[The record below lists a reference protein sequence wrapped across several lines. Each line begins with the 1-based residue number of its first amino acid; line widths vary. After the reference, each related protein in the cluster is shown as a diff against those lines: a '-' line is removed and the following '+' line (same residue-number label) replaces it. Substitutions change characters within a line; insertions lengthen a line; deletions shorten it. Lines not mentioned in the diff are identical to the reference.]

1 MSQVVAMLT
10 PGPLPP
16 SRNRRSILR
25 RVVGLLVVVVIIV
38 GSAWG
43 FAAVR
48 SLAPPPAFT
57 GGGTGSIVIVVNEG
71 DSIRDVAV
79 TLAGAGVVQS
89 PEAFVNVAALDP
101 RSGTISAGAY
111 TLRLGMA
118 APVALELML
127 DPSSRAARLVLP
139 EGLRLGDAL
148 DRLAAATGLPRAT
161 FDAAL
166 AEPAAL
172 GLPEWAKGRID
183 GFVYP
188 ATYDLLPGETATE
201 VLARLVG
208 RFDQTADAVELLE
221 RSEELGVSPYDVLIV
236 ASLVQAEAAPGD
248 EGKVARVAW
257 NRLEAGMP
265 LQFDSTINYALGT
278 STLLITEDML
288 VVDSPYNT
296 FTNPGLPPTPIN
308 SPGDTALEAALA
320 PDRGDWLYF
329 VTVNP
334 QTGKTK
340 FTADY
345 DEFLEFKREFKRRYA
360 LQQQQAATQT
370 ESETDAP

>member
-25 RVVGLLVVVVIIV
+25 RLVGILVVAAIVV

-57 GGGTGSIVIVVNEG
+57 GAGTGSVVVIVNEG
-71 DSIRDVAV
+71 DSIREVAV
-79 TLAGAGVVQS
+79 ALADAGVVQS
-89 PEAFVNVAALDP
+89 ADVFVNAAQLDP
-101 RSGTISAGAY
+101 RSMTISAGAY

-118 APVALELML
+118 PAAALDLML
-127 DPSSRAARLVLP
+127 DPASRAARLVLP
-139 EGLRLGDAL
+139 EGLRLDESL
-148 DRLAAATGLPRAT
+148 DRIAAATGLPRAA
-161 FDAAL
+161 FDTAVADP
-166 AEPAAL
+166 EAL
-172 GLPEWAKGRID
+172 GLPAWARGRLE
-183 GFVYP
+183 GMVFP
-188 ATYDLLPGETATE
+188 ATYDLLPGETPAQI
-201 VLARLVG
+201 LARLVA
-208 RFDQTADAVELLE
+208 RFGQAADAIDLAV

-257 NRLEAGMP
+257 NRLEADMP

-278 STLLITEDML
+278 STLIITEDML
-288 VVDSPYNT
+288 AVDSPYNT
-296 FTNPGLPPTPIN
+296 FTNTGLPPTPIT
-308 SPGDTALEAALA
+308 SPGDDALEAALA

-334 QTGKTK
+334 ATGKTK

-345 DEFLEFKREFKRRYA
+345 DQFLEFKREFKRRYA
-360 LQQQQAATQT
+360 LQQQA
-370 ESETDAP
+370 ESETGQQ